1 MSDQIKHECGIVF
14 LRLLKP
20 MEYYIS
26 KYGNPFW
33 GLEKMY
39 LLMEKQHNR
48 GQDGA
53 GIASLKLDVAPG
65 KTYIDRLRSNSGS
78 PILDLFKD
86 AFAPVKDLK
95 VRNSSRFY
103 DPVFLKEYIPFSGEV
118 FLGHLRYGTFGKNDI
133 ENVHPQLRQNNWKTR
148 SLILAGNF
156 NLTNVDQLFGNLV
169 KLGQHPV
176 ETSDT
181 VTIMEMIGYHLD
193 EENDRIYQQEKQKGI
208 SRTEISSIISAEL
221 NVEKVLKNASN
232 GWDGG
237 YVLSGLI
244 GHGDAFV
251 MRDSSGIRPAYFYSN
266 DEIVVATSERPAIMT
281 AFNVKAE
288 EIHELEPGHALI
300 VKKNGA
306 FQHIRITPEAP
317 KKHCSFEH
325 IYFSRGT
332 DQQIYRERK
341 KLGRLLAPAV
351 LKAIDYDIKNTV
363 FSYIP
368 NTSMVAFMGLYASLL
383 DFADE
388 VKRDQILALE
398 KPDAESIAEILSL
411 HPRAETVAVKDMK
424 HRTFITTDK
433 ERDDL
438 VTHIYDV
445 TYGIIR
451 SFEDNLVVIDDSIV
465 RGTTLRQSIIKI
477 LDRLEPKSIVVAS
490 SAPQIRYP
498 DCYGIDMAKLSDFIA
513 FRATIDLL
521 KESHQGHVIDQVYRE
536 CKEQLE
542 LPIEQMQNPVKKIYK
557 PFTADRI
564 SKKIA
569 ELVTPKGTKATV
581 SVVFQSI
588 ETLHKALPDSTG
600 DWYFTGDYPTPGGN
614 RVVCRSFINYVEG
627 RNERAY

>member
-1 MSDQIKHECGIVF
+1 M
-14 LRLLKP
+14 
-20 MEYYIS
+20 
-26 KYGNPFW
+26 
-33 GLEKMY
+33 
-39 LLMEKQHNR
+39 
-48 GQDGA
+48 
-53 GIASLKLDVAPG
+53 
-65 KTYIDRLRSNSGS
+65 
-78 PILDLFKD
+78 
-86 AFAPVKDLK
+86 
-95 VRNSSRFY
+95 
-103 DPVFLKEYIPFSGEV
+103 
-118 FLGHLRYGTFGKNDI
+118 
-133 ENVHPQLRQNNWKTR
+133 
-148 SLILAGNF
+148 
-156 NLTNVDQLFGNLV
+156 
-169 KLGQHPV
+169 
-176 ETSDT
+176 
-181 VTIMEMIGYHLD
+181 
-193 EENDRIYQQEKQKGI
+193 KQKGVAHPD
-208 SRTEISSIISAEL
+208 ISSNIANNMS
-221 NVEKVLKNASN
+221 VEDILKNAAS

-244 GHGDAFV
+244 GHGDAFI
-251 MRDSSGIRPAYFYSN
+251 MRDSSGIRPAYFYQ
-266 DEIVVATSERPAIMT
+266 DEDIVVATSERPVIMT

-288 EIHELEPGHALI
+288 DIHEINPGHALI
-300 VKKNGA
+300 VRKDGSL
-306 FQHIRITPEAP
+306 QHTRITPEAP

-341 KLGRLLAPAV
+341 KLGRLLAPTV

-398 KPDAESIAEILSL
+398 KQDVESINEILSL

-445 TYGIIR
+445 TYGIVR

-465 RGTTLRQSIIKI
+465 RGTTLKQSIIKI

-498 DCYGIDMAKLSDFIA
+498 DCYGIDMAKLGDFIA
-513 FRATIDLL
+513 FRAAIELL
-521 KESHQGHVIDQVYRE
+521 KESKQENIIDEVYRE
-536 CKEQLE
+536 CKQQLDR
-542 LPIEQMQNPVKKIYK
+542 PIGEMINPVKKIYK
-557 PFTADRI
+557 PFTAERI
-564 SKKIA
+564 SEKIA
-569 ELVTPKGTKATV
+569 ELVTPKGTRASV

-588 ETLHKALPDSTG
+588 ETLHSALPDSTG
-600 DWYFTGDYPTPGGN
+600 DWYFTGDYPTAGGN